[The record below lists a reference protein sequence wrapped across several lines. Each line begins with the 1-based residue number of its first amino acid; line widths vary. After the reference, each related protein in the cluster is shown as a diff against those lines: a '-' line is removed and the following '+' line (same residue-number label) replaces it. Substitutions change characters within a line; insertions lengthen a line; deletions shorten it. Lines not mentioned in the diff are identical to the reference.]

1 MRQVGRNN
9 RIETRGKQPPDF
21 RTQIDDVIVNFVDS
35 EANLKT
41 GLDGH
46 GRFQNAVKRKD

>member
-1 MRQVGRNN
+1 MRQVRRNN
-9 RIETRGKQPPDF
+9 RIQARSQQPPDF
-21 RTQIDDVIVNFVDS
+21 RTQIDDVIVDFVDS

-46 GRFQNAVKRKD
+46 GHFQNAVKPKD

>member
-1 MRQVGRNN
+1 MRQEGRNN

-21 RTQIDDVIVNFVDS
+21 RPQLDDDVVNFVDS

-46 GRFQNAVKRKD
+46 GRFQNAVRAKD